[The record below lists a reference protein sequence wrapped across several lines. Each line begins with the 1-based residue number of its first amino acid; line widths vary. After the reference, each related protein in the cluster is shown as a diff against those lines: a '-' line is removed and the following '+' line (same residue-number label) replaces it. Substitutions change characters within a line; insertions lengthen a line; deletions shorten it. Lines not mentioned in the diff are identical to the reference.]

1 MTRQID
7 PEPGAATDAPRCRRV
22 ALISFDFGEYC
33 VRLANGLDRHTS
45 VMLVIPGRALKAQHA
60 TPSATV
66 EVRPFDAP
74 RLRSP
79 IRQIRLIRRILAE
92 VEAFGPDVVHIQHRQ
107 LWLNLAIGR
116 IRRPLVTTVH
126 DARHHVGDRHSWRTP
141 QWISRRSWKRSRQ
154 LIVHGEN
161 VKEQILQR
169 SDIDPEDI
177 TVMPHIV
184 MGSEEP
190 PAEPDATPT
199 ALFFGRIWPYKGL
212 DTLIQAAPM
221 VAAEVPGARIIVAGT
236 GEPFDRYRAMMQ
248 DPSMFEVHNEFVDV
262 EQRDELFRRASVV
275 VLPYREASQSGVIPL
290 AHAAA
295 RPVVATTVGG
305 LPEAVQDGENGLL
318 VAPDDPQALAA
329 AMVRLLTDPAACS
342 RMGAS
347 GRESVYA
354 KAGIDT
360 IALQHDRSVR
370 PGTLVGCWTPMT
382 SEPSRSAG
390 ISRTIFKSTVMLTV
404 ADLMTRLTTLAITF
418 MVSRRLGVASLG
430 IYATATATFSLIA
443 IAGGLGATNYMVRE
457 IAKDPEDTGRFFS
470 HISAMGL
477 AVALVLMGG
486 FWAVLPW
493 LDYSRELQ
501 TAMSIVVIAL
511 IPGTIN
517 TLMRAVFVAHQ
528 RVVFIT
534 YTTALAALLNIGIS
548 WWMLAS
554 GRSIAYLLLAFVIEQ
569 YIVVLV
575 GLAVIHLRIA
585 PLQWQF
591 NWGFAKSLLREI
603 RTFASLSLLAAVFAQ
618 PEILILSAL
627 ATEVEVGYFGAAFRL
642 VSFWMI
648 VPAVLMTNVFPFMA
662 RAQAGSDQTIRLQHT
677 SVKYLLLVSFPI
689 AAGMAAAA
697 DPIIR
702 LFYGEGYEPAVRP
715 LQIMAAVLVFNS
727 LDQVYWRALAAR
739 NEQRNDLLVRT
750 VSASVRIALGW
761 ALISAFGV
769 LGAALSAVGSVALA
783 AALLAFFVQRDGTP
797 LRVLALSWRGLTAA
811 LIMAVVVSLAADH
824 IPLIALVALGATVFG
839 IVGLAVRAL
848 SGEDRRLIAALYR
861 RKKADGV
868 NPT

>member
-1 MTRQID
+1 
-7 PEPGAATDAPRCRRV
+7 
-22 ALISFDFGEYC
+22 
-33 VRLANGLDRHTS
+33 
-45 VMLVIPGRALKAQHA
+45 
-60 TPSATV
+60 
-66 EVRPFDAP
+66 
-74 RLRSP
+74 
-79 IRQIRLIRRILAE
+79 
-92 VEAFGPDVVHIQHRQ
+92 
-107 LWLNLAIGR
+107 
-116 IRRPLVTTVH
+116 
-126 DARHHVGDRHSWRTP
+126 
-141 QWISRRSWKRSRQ
+141 
-154 LIVHGEN
+154 
-161 VKEQILQR
+161 
-169 SDIDPEDI
+169 
-177 TVMPHIV
+177 
-184 MGSEEP
+184 
-190 PAEPDATPT
+190 
-199 ALFFGRIWPYKGL
+199 
-212 DTLIQAAPM
+212 
-221 VAAEVPGARIIVAGT
+221 
-236 GEPFDRYRAMMQ
+236 
-248 DPSMFEVHNEFVDV
+248 
-262 EQRDELFRRASVV
+262 
-275 VLPYREASQSGVIPL
+275 
-290 AHAAA
+290 
-295 RPVVATTVGG
+295 
-305 LPEAVQDGENGLL
+305 
-318 VAPDDPQALAA
+318 
-329 AMVRLLTDPAACS
+329 
-342 RMGAS
+342 
-347 GRESVYA
+347 
-354 KAGIDT
+354 
-360 IALQHDRSVR
+360 
-370 PGTLVGCWTPMT
+370 MT

-390 ISRTIFKSTVMLTV
+390 ISRTIFKSTVMLTT

-418 MVSRRLGVASLG
+418 MISRRLGVASLG

-493 LDYSRELQ
+493 LDYSRELE

-548 WWMLAS
+548 WWMLAG

-603 RTFASLSLLAAVFAQ
+603 RTFALLSLLAAVFAQ
-618 PEILILSAL
+618 PEILILSAV
-627 ATEVEVGYFGAAFRL
+627 ASEVEVGYFGAAFRL

-662 RAQAGSDQTIRLQHT
+662 RAQAGSEQTIRLQHT

-750 VSASVRIALGW
+750 VSASVRIAARMGPHLGIRSVGRRPFCGRQRC
-761 ALISAFGV
+761 AGGRAPRV
-769 LGAALSAVGSVALA
+769 LRATRWHATARPRPELAGPHRGPHHGCCRLAGGGPHPVDRAGGVGSDGLRHRGAGGACALRGGPA
-783 AALLAFFVQRDGTP
+783 AHSCAVSAQEGRRGQPD
-797 LRVLALSWRGLTAA
+797 LSPRPG
-811 LIMAVVVSLAADH
+811 S
-824 IPLIALVALGATVFG
+824 
-839 IVGLAVRAL
+839 
-848 SGEDRRLIAALYR
+848 
-861 RKKADGV
+861 
-868 NPT
+868 PTS